1 MLYPKKL
8 HKDESNT
15 MNSQDIIIALKNLG
29 SPSKAQH
36 LQRYFK
42 TGPGEYAEGD
52 IFWGIPVPDIRKIA
66 SAYKNIHVH
75 ELEKLIQS
83 PIHEVR
89 MCALLIMIFQA
100 KIYPKEMYDIYRA
113 HTHSIN
119 NWDLVDLSAP
129 MLVGDFLVHNK
140 DVSILYELAQSN
152 LIWERRI
159 AIISTFAFIKKGN
172 PEHTMNL
179 ALMLLHDAHDLIQK
193 AVGWM
198 LREVGKRCSQE
209 LLEDFLKDYA
219 ITMPRTTLRYAL
231 EHFPQEKRLYFLN
244 LKKNKSTNQ

>member
-100 KIYPKEMYDIYRA
+100 KTYPKEMYDIYSA
-113 HTHSIN
+113 HTHSIK
-119 NWDLVDLSAP
+119 NWDLVDVSAQ
-129 MLVGDFLVHNK
+129 MLVGDFLVHN
-140 DVSILYELAQSN
+140 
-152 LIWERRI
+152 WERRI

-179 ALMLLHDAHDLIQK
+179 ALMFLHDAHDLIQK

-244 LKKNKSTNQ
+244 LKK